1 MTRAPIIGITSH
13 SRNLANEVV
22 LPGTYVDAIQS
33 SGGNPILLPPTQ
45 TQLESL
51 LDVLDGLVF
60 TGGGDIHPIHYN
72 GEDHPTIY
80 GVDDDRDAFEI
91 TLAKLALMRKIPILG
106 ICRGMQVLA
115 VASGETLIQHVPDIY
130 GSAIDHRLDHP
141 RRPILHNIEIF
152 PESQLFQQLG
162 ETHLKIVSWHH
173 QSVTAVGTNWQLAA
187 RSSDGVIEAIEHLIH
202 PWAIALQWHPELSI
216 QDPAHQRLFRSFV
229 SACQN
234 DSRQKAAIETTIE
247 QY

>member
-13 SRNLANEVV
+13 SRNLVGEVV

-33 SGGNPILLPPTQ
+33 VGGNPTLLPPTQ
-45 TQLESL
+45 THLESL

-80 GVDDDRDAFEI
+80 GVDDDRDSFEI

-115 VASGETLIQHVPDIY
+115 VATGATLIQHVPDVY
-130 GSAIDHRLDHP
+130 GDAIEHRLDHP
-141 RRPILHNIEIF
+141 RRPTPHEIEVL
-152 PESQLFQQLG
+152 PESRLSQLLEQAQL
-162 ETHLKIVSWHH
+162 EIVSWHH
-173 QSVTAVGTNWQLAA
+173 QSVAEVGLDWRLAA
-187 RSSDGVIEAIEHLIH
+187 RSSDGLIEAIEHLHH
-202 PWAIALQWHPELSI
+202 PWAIALQWHPELSM
-216 QDPAHQRLFRSFV
+216 QNPAHQRFFRSFV
-229 SACQN
+229 SACRIRRLN
-234 DSRQKAAIETTIE
+234 H
-247 QY
+247 